1 MCLAR
6 GRGAGTPRR
15 GHQLLGPDFC
25 QHRGRG
31 REEACAGSGSTFYKL
46 AIEVKMQF
54 VGVNYAPDSSG
65 EEAVELGAG
74 RLGGER
80 VGESQTLP

>member
-1 MCLAR
+1 MHWLWV
-6 GRGAGTPRR
+6 
-15 GHQLLGPDFC
+15 LLL
-25 QHRGRG
+25 Q
-31 REEACAGSGSTFYKL
+31 L

-74 RLGGER
+74 RLGGRGWVRAKPPLNRGPEFWVLR
-80 VGESQTLP
+80 GVSESLITLTALEKTE

>member
-1 MCLAR
+1 M
-6 GRGAGTPRR
+6 P
-15 GHQLLGPDFC
+15 F
-25 QHRGRG
+25 
-31 REEACAGSGSTFYKL
+31 
-46 AIEVKMQF
+46 I
-54 VGVNYAPDSSG
+54 GVNYAPDSSG